1 MLLEAAAAGFAFVAV
16 AAVALA
22 ILGARA
28 PVRAAEQRIRGLS
41 RAPAEGPGLEGTDLL
56 TRRGSPLP
64 VMRRFIARNES
75 WSARTAIDL
84 QQAGLQLRVSEYL
97 LLRLLVG
104 GVAGIV
110 VFVLFQLSPLGL
122 LLGLVMGIVG
132 FMAPMLW
139 VKMRKARRQA
149 RITEQLAETLQLIAN
164 ALRSG
169 FAFNQAVELA
179 ANQMDAPIKDE
190 LNYFLRDTSL
200 GARPEDALT
209 AMVVRS
215 GSIDLEMLV
224 TTILVQRTTGG
235 NLSEV
240 LDNVSETIRE
250 RSRLRGE
257 IKALTATQRLTGTI
271 LSLYPI
277 VLGGLLFAL
286 APSLMKVLLTEEVGR
301 ILLAIAVTLQ
311 VLGALAI
318 RRILSLD
325 V

>member
-1 MLLEAAAAGFAFVAV
+1 MLLEAAASGFAFVAV
-16 AAVALA
+16 SAVVL
-22 ILGARA
+22 ILFGWRMPA
-28 PVRAAEQRIRGLS
+28 RAAEQRLRGLS
-41 RAPAEGPGLEGTDLL
+41 AAPVEVAGLEGSDLL
-56 TRRGSPLP
+56 THRNSPLP
-64 VMRRFIARNES
+64 VMRKLIAGNEA

-97 LLRLLVG
+97 LMRILMGCVCAVLL
-104 GVAGIV
+104 
-110 VFVLFQLSPLGL
+110 FVLFQLSPIGL
-122 LLGLVMGIVG
+122 LFGMIMGGVG
-132 FMAPMLW
+132 FMLPMFW
-139 VKMRKARRQA
+139 VKLRKSRRQA
-149 RITEQLAETLQLIAN
+149 AITAQLAETLQLIAN

-190 LNYFLRDTSL
+190 LNYFLRDVSL

-215 GSIDLEMLV
+215 GSIDLEMLI

-277 VLGGLLFAL
+277 VLGAFLFAL
-286 APSLMKVLLTEEVGR
+286 APSVMKVLVTEEAGR
-301 ILLAIAVTLQ
+301 IILAIAISLQ
-311 VLGALAI
+311 MLGALAI

>member
-1 MLLEAAAAGFAFVAV
+1 MLEAAAAAFAFVAV
-16 AAVALA
+16 AAIVLM
-22 ILGARA
+22 IFGARA
-28 PVRAAEQRIRGLS
+28 PARAAEQRLSGLS
-41 RAPAEGPGLEGTDLL
+41 RAPVEVTGLEGSDLL
-56 TRRGSPLP
+56 TRRSSPLP
-64 VMRRFIARNES
+64 VMRKFIATNEN

-97 LLRLLVG
+97 LLRMLIG
-104 GVAGIV
+104 GVAGIL
-110 VFVLFQLSPLGL
+110 VFVLFQLSALGL
-122 LLGLVMGIVG
+122 LVGLLIGIVG
-132 FMAPMLW
+132 FTLPMLW
-139 VKMRKARRQA
+139 VKMRKSRRQA
-149 RITEQLAETLQLIAN
+149 RITAQLAETLQLIAN

-190 LNYFLRDTSL
+190 LNYYLRDTSL

-215 GSIDLEMLV
+215 GSIDLDMLV

-250 RSRLRGE
+250 RGRLRGE

-277 VLGGLLFAL
+277 VLGAFLFAL
-286 APSLMKVLLTEEVGR
+286 APSMMKVLVTEEVGR
-301 ILLAIAVTLQ
+301 MLLAIAITLQ
-311 VLGALAI
+311 VAGALAI

>member
-1 MLLEAAAAGFAFVAV
+1 
-16 AAVALA
+16 
-22 ILGARA
+22 
-28 PVRAAEQRIRGLS
+28 
-41 RAPAEGPGLEGTDLL
+41 
-56 TRRGSPLP
+56 
-64 VMRRFIARNES
+64 MRRFIARNES

-132 FMAPMLW
+132 FTAPMLW
-139 VKMRKARRQA
+139 VKMRKSRRQA

-179 ANQMDAPIKDE
+179 ANQMDAPMKDE

-277 VLGGLLFAL
+277 VLGCLLFAL
-286 APSLMKVLLTEEVGR
+286 APSVMKVLVTEEVGR
-301 ILLAIAVTLQ
+301 ILLAVAITLQ

>member
-1 MLLEAAAAGFAFVAV
+1 MLEAAAAASAFVAV
-16 AAVALA
+16 AAVVLTMF
-22 ILGARA
+22 GARA
-28 PVRAAEQRIRGLS
+28 PARAAEQRLSGLS
-41 RAPAEGPGLEGTDLL
+41 RAPVEVTGLEGSDLL
-56 TRRGSPLP
+56 TRRSSPLP
-64 VMRRFIARNES
+64 AMRRFIASNEN

-97 LLRLLVG
+97 LLRMLSG
-104 GVAGIV
+104 GVAGIL
-110 VFVLFQLSPLGL
+110 VFALFQLSLLGL
-122 LLGLVMGIVG
+122 LLGLVVGIVG
-132 FMAPMLW
+132 FTLPMLW
-139 VKMRKARRQA
+139 VKVRKSRRQA
-149 RITEQLAETLQLIAN
+149 RITGQLAETLQLIAN

-286 APSLMKVLLTEEVGR
+286 APSLMKVLVTEEVGR
-301 ILLAIAVTLQ
+301 ILLAVAITLQ

>member
-1 MLLEAAAAGFAFVAV
+1 MLEAAAAAFAFVAV
-16 AAVALA
+16 AAVVLA
-22 ILGARA
+22 IFGARA
-28 PVRAAEQRIRGLS
+28 PARAAEQRLSGLN
-41 RAPAEGPGLEGTDLL
+41 RAPVEVTGLEGSDLL
-56 TRRGSPLP
+56 TRRSSPLP
-64 VMRRFIARNES
+64 VMRTFIATNEN

-97 LLRLLVG
+97 LLRMLTGGVG
-104 GVAGIV
+104 GIL
-110 VFVLFQLSPLGL
+110 VFVLFQLSLLGL
-122 LLGLVMGIVG
+122 LVGLLVGIIG
-132 FMAPMLW
+132 FTLPMLW
-139 VKMRKARRQA
+139 LKMRKSRRQA

-215 GSIDLEMLV
+215 GSLDLEMLV

-271 LSLYPI
+271 LSAYPI
-277 VLGGLLFAL
+277 VLGAFLFAL
-286 APSLMKVLLTEEVGR
+286 APSLMKVLVTEEVGR
-301 ILLAIAVTLQ
+301 ILLVIAITLQ

>member
-1 MLLEAAAAGFAFVAV
+1 MLEAAAAAFAFVAV
-16 AAVALA
+16 AAVVLT
-22 ILGARA
+22 IGTRA
-28 PVRAAEQRIRGLS
+28 PARAAEQRVSGLR
-41 RAPAEGPGLEGTDLL
+41 RAPVEVTGLEGNELL
-56 TRRGSPLP
+56 TRRSSPVPAIQRL
-64 VMRRFIARNES
+64 IATNEN

-97 LLRLLVG
+97 LLRLLIG
-104 GVAGIV
+104 GVAGIL
-110 VFVLFQLSPLGL
+110 VFVLLQLSLLGL
-122 LLGLVMGIVG
+122 LLGLLLGIVG
-132 FMAPMLW
+132 FTLPMLW
-139 VKMRKARRQA
+139 VKMRSSRRQA
-149 RITEQLAETLQLIAN
+149 RITAQLAETLQLIAN

-169 FAFNQAVELA
+169 FAFNQSVELA

-286 APSLMKVLLTEEVGR
+286 APSLMKVLVTEEVGR
-301 ILLAIAVTLQ
+301 ILLAIAITLQ

>member
-1 MLLEAAAAGFAFVAV
+1 MLEAFAALFAFVAV
-16 AAVALA
+16 TGVTLSVLRARG
-22 ILGARA
+22 LG
-28 PVRAAEQRIRGLS
+28 RAAEQRLSGLS
-41 RAPAEGPGLEGTDLL
+41 REPAELPGLEGNELL
-56 TRRGSPLP
+56 TRRTSPLP
-64 VMRRFIARNES
+64 VMRKLIAGNES
-75 WSARTAIDL
+75 WSARASVDL

-97 LLRLLVG
+97 LLRLLIG
-104 GVAGIV
+104 GVAFIV
-110 VFVLFQLSPLGL
+110 AFVISQFSPLGL
-122 LLGLVMGIVG
+122 VAGLVLGVLG
-132 FMAPMLW
+132 FTLPMVW
-139 VKMRKARRQA
+139 VKVRKSRRQTA
-149 RITEQLAETLQLIAN
+149 ITAQLAETLQLIAN

-179 ANQMDAPIKDE
+179 SNQLDSPIKDE
-190 LNYFLRDTSL
+190 LDNFLRDISL
-200 GARPEDALT
+200 GARTEDALT

-250 RSRLRGE
+250 RSRLRGD
-257 IKALTATQRLTGTI
+257 IKALTATQRLTGQI
-271 LSLYPI
+271 LAIYPI
-277 VLGGLLFAL
+277 ALGALLFAL
-286 APSLMKVLLTEEVGR
+286 APSLMKVLITEEVGR
-301 ILLAIAVTLQ
+301 IMMAIAISLQ